1 MLDKQWMLIHPST
14 VRFVSNASNAVELK
28 VRLTKDKFIRVI
40 IRIGKIMKQLQSSSG
55 LLAALLLLVSLVSVK
70 TVQAQSLDEVLGVRA
85 ATTVEGKRS
94 QAKIDELKDDTR
106 DLLSQYKRV
115 MKIVDGLKVYNLQQ
129 ERLIR
134 NQNEELAEL
143 ANSIDSVTVIERQI
157 GPLIER
163 MIDNLAKFVELDVPF
178 LMDERDD
185 RIAFLRETLDR
196 ADVSVAEKFSQV
208 MQAYQVENAYG
219 STIEPYTDMIDVNGK
234 STSVDMLKWGRVSL
248 VFQTL
253 NGETTGVWDNSKRD
267 WVILGDEYR
276 AGVRD
281 ALRIARKT
289 KTADLVKLPVRAAG
303 E

>member
-1 MLDKQWMLIHPST
+1 MLLHPST
-14 VRFVSNASNAVELK
+14 VYFVSNARNAVELK
-28 VRLTKDKFIRVI
+28 VRLTEDKFIRVI

-55 LLAALLLLVSLVSVK
+55 LLAALLLLVSLVSVI
-70 TVQAQSLDEVLGVRA
+70 TVQAQSLDEVLGIRE
-85 ATTVEGKRS
+85 ATTLEGKRS

-253 NGETTGVWDNSKRD
+253 NGETTGVWDNTKRD